1 MSRLID
7 ADYFKEQIV
16 AVTLKNNLD
25 TDKAMPLLE
34 LIDALPT
41 AFDTEKLISGLEE
54 EKDISYADFDKYV
67 NDYELDLDSDYDDL
81 FHKGIER
88 AIDVIRKGG
97 VKYE

>member
-34 LIDALPT
+34 LIDTQPT
-41 AFDTEKLISGLEE
+41 AFDIEKVVAELEE
-54 EKDISYADFDKYV
+54 WTFNADINIGDGTIMNHNLITSK
-67 NDYELDLDSDYDDL
+67 N
-81 FHKGIER
+81 
-88 AIDVIRKGG
+88 AIDIVRKGG
-97 VKYE
+97 VK

>member
-34 LIDALPT
+34 LIATQPT
-41 AFDTEKLISGLEE
+41 AFDIEKVVAELEE
-54 EKDISYADFDKYV
+54 WTFNADINIGDGTIMNHNLITSK
-67 NDYELDLDSDYDDL
+67 N
-81 FHKGIER
+81 
-88 AIDVIRKGG
+88 AIDIVRKGG
-97 VKYE
+97 VK